1 MTISVTQALAELK
14 LLRRRIQSATQGS
27 EFIVLRHKRDVL
39 VPADFATSARAAY
52 QSYTDLLARYKAIK
66 SAIVLSNAATVVTIA
81 GVEYTV
87 ADAVERK
94 RAIDFEKEMLVTLQ
108 HQYDS
113 VTKKYESHTAAEIL
127 RVERLL
133 QSELSKDSKTNV
145 EVIAQLTETFLN
157 QNKAEILDPLDVKA
171 LIARMTRSIEDF
183 ETKVDWV
190 LSESNGRTM
199 IPV

>member
-14 LLRRRIQSATQGS
+14 LLRRRIQSATQSS

-52 QSYTDLLARYKAIK
+52 QSYVDLLKRYKAIK
-66 SAIVLSNAATVVTIA
+66 SAIVLSNAATTVTIA
-81 GVEYTV
+81 GVAYTV

-94 RAIDFEKEMLVTLQ
+94 RAIEFEKEMLVTL
-108 HQYDS
+108 
-113 VTKKYESHTAAEIL
+113 
-127 RVERLL
+127 
-133 QSELSKDSKTNV
+133 
-145 EVIAQLTETFLN
+145 
-157 QNKAEILDPLDVKA
+157 DVKV
-171 LIARMTRSIEDF
+171 LIARMTQSIEDF

-199 IPV
+199 ISV